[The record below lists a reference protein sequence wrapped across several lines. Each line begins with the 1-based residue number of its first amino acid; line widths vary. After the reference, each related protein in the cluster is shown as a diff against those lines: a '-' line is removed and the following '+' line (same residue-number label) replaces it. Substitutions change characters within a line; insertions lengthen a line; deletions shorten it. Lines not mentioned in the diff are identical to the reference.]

1 MSSSNRLLRQTDK
14 SSVIHTDC
22 QARWGAQVFPSFF
35 PVTCNCLQL
44 QQKWQMVCAG
54 IQNICAARL
63 LVARPQRP
71 ACLPAP
77 ASFELQI
84 QIHCTYWNGM

>member
-1 MSSSNRLLRQTDK
+1 M
-14 SSVIHTDC
+14 VIHIVSWE
-22 QARWGAQVFPSFF
+22 AHVLPNSPA
-35 PVTCNCLQL
+35 VTPNCPQF

-71 ACLPAP
+71 ACLPA
-77 ASFELQI
+77 
-84 QIHCTYWNGM
+84 CTSLF